1 MGDHAEFDGYA
12 GDYDRAMGPGI
23 RLVGAAKEVFAE
35 RRVRLVERM
44 LSGRPLRRILDFGT
58 GTGTALPYLRAAW
71 PEAEIVGFD
80 VSSVSLAAAAPIAR
94 RDRIQLVDTLS
105 GSFDLM
111 VTHGVLHHIPIPMR
125 DATLVGLR
133 RRLRGGGRL
142 VVSENSP
149 WNPLM
154 VWAMAHA
161 PMDADAK
168 PLSLH
173 TSLRLLRRSGW
184 RPIRWTFTNHLPPAV
199 PGAALIDRLAGA
211 ARIGAQYLIICR
223 SAP

>member
-1 MGDHAEFDGYA
+1 MPKIVVFLNKID
-12 GDYDRAMGPGI
+12 
-23 RLVGAAKEVFAE
+23 LVDDNDLLD
-35 RRVRLVERM
+35 LVEMEVRE
-44 LSGRPLRRILDFGT
+44 LLTKYGFPGDDTPIIKGSSLPAFNNPKDDAACKCIDDLVKALDD
-58 GTGTALPYLRAAW
+58 Y
-71 PEAEIVGFD
+71 
-80 VSSVSLAAAAPIAR
+80 
-94 RDRIQLVDTLS
+94 
-105 GSFDLM
+105 
-111 VTHGVLHHIPIPMR
+111 IPIPMR